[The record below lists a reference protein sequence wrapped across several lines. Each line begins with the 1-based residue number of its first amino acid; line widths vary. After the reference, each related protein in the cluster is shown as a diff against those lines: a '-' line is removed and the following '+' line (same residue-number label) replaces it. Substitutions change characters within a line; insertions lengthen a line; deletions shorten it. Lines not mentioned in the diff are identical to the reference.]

1 MSAGRLSW
9 AVPAAALR
17 VLREIVH
24 DESLHV
30 AGTNVADG
38 ERTRQTRLRKIRR
51 SRPWPMYLSKIVGRE
66 FRPGWPGI
74 SGCEPIS
81 KMLPVGNPDTGW
93 KTFYRFANVF
103 SCKLVAIRLF

>member
-38 ERTRQTRLRKIRR
+38 EPAGAFETSFHTPE
-51 SRPWPMYLSKIVGRE
+51 S
-66 FRPGWPGI
+66 
-74 SGCEPIS
+74 
-81 KMLPVGNPDTGW
+81 
-93 KTFYRFANVF
+93 
-103 SCKLVAIRLF
+103 